1 MLILK
6 IKGISG
12 VLVRDRVL
20 HFGTAS
26 VLDALVLD
34 LARTERARERTTTTF
49 TLNVRDEDMQAT
61 WPGNA
66 TGETLG
72 LHARNGRAAQEHERG
87 DNGGEMHTLSGC
99 QVGRVFRTMRT

>member
-1 MLILK
+1 MLILE

-12 VLVRDRVL
+12 VRVRDGVL

-34 LARTERARERTTTTF
+34 FARTERARKRTTAAF
-49 TLNVRDEDMQAT
+49 TLNVRDVDIQAT

-66 TGETLG
+66 TVEALG
-72 LHARNGRAAQEHERG
+72 LNAKNGRAAQEHERG
-87 DNGGEMHTLSGC
+87 DNGGELHP
-99 QVGRVFRTMRT
+99 